1 MFNAIKEFFEGT
13 VWSNALKAIDDMR
26 SKNKKLIPIICICTF
41 LFSILLSGFFILS
54 LMNIGRKHYSFTL
67 GNIFGAWWNYGIIPS
82 LIIFFLVLVA
92 LCNTYFIIQR
102 NYTIDDNDVA
112 MAKDNNVY
120 GSARFMSLEE
130 IQSTFEMGSIAD
142 VKATVFGRLPSDPKI
157 VVAQKHPLLKLNRN
171 TFVVAG
177 PSAGKSATFVIPLI
191 LQMLRRGESGIVSDP
206 KSELFMITSEIAK
219 ALGYEVRIM
228 NLNPMFLRYSDPC
241 NFMAYVGEDVD
252 KAMVMAT
259 AIISNTTG
267 GDSLF
272 DFWTEGPKNLLQ
284 AIILRINCSDDFS
297 EDEKNLPEVYKYI
310 MENTG
315 EEIEADFA
323 ANIGKDH
330 PAYAPFMIYKDG
342 DEKPKA
348 QVLQGLR
355 MKLGLFNSKTLR
367 RVLSETKGGIDFLNP
382 GRKKCLYF
390 VGSNDQDSTMSPI
403 ISLFYTLMYQELVRY
418 ADSRNPQVLP
428 VTVHMIL
435 DEYANM
441 GTIPDFEKKLSTVR
455 SRGIVTYIIV
465 QDINQLKKKHPMDTW
480 RTVINDC
487 DYYVMMKTNDL
498 ETMSWWSTL
507 SGDGTTVVTNK
518 MFENKR
524 TNISGIHNNE
534 RNTEGLGTRR
544 VVTENEARRFKE
556 DEAQV
561 IVSQRNP
568 TKVKTFFWKTDHP
581 YGRLICANSENMY
594 ILPVQHVPFYRL
606 IEDGIV
612 GEDYDYDHELSFA
625 YEIPEDE
632 EIDIDETYNP
642 DEMLGYTKGANSEKK
657 QQFKNNII
665 LLNKLKKDKKYA
677 NKADKDTI
685 LQKAIEKAG
694 ISKGSKIYKFA
705 ENVKFK
711 KASTINHGAVNYVAH
726 PVKVIHADGSI
737 TCGDELLRAAGSD
750 DMVTYSYKIGYT
762 KKQIQQMKDRENA
775 SNADKHNNIHEYG
788 AVKEERKG
796 DSSHSDFE
804 FSSSEHS
811 EKEQSSKMKKSFK
824 DKEREKLQMEKE
836 REKKRREKAEREAL
850 KGFQD
855 VDFDE
860 DEEDVEDGVYR
871 NFEHTADLH
880 EPDPD
885 SLTGDVCDLADD
897 DSDELDGDPDELDGY
912 PEDFE
917 IEEDEMETD
926 NGVETEDFLN
936 ENSEGDELEEVSGYN
951 EDDEADPEFDFDP
964 EDTDDG
970 QEEYTDA
977 DLF

>member
-1 MFNAIKEFFEGT
+1 MIDSIKEFLEGT
-13 VWSNALKAIDDMR
+13 VWGNAAQAIADMR
-26 SKNKKLIPIICICTF
+26 SKSKKIIPIVAACTF
-41 LFSILLSGFFILS
+41 LISLVISGVLILS
-54 LMNIGRKHYSFTL
+54 LMNIGRAHYRYSI

-82 LIIFFLVLVA
+82 IILFGIIGIMI
-92 LCNTYFIIQR
+92 CNAYFIIQR
-102 NYTIDDNDVA
+102 NYTVDDNNVA
-112 MAKDNNVY
+112 MAKNNNNY
-120 GSARFMSLEE
+120 GSARFMSIEE
-130 IQSTFEMGSIAD
+130 LQETFITGTIAD
-142 VKATVFGRLPSDPKI
+142 VKETVFGRLPSDPSI
-157 VVAQKHPLLKLNRN
+157 VVAQKHPLLKINRN

-191 LQMLRRGESGIVSDP
+191 LQMLRRGESGVVSDP

-252 KAMVMAT
+252 KAMVMST

-267 GDSLF
+267 GDKLF

-284 AIILRINCSDDFS
+284 SIILRINCSDDYT
-297 EDEKNLPEVYKYI
+297 DKEKNLPMVYRYV
-310 MENTG
+310 MEHSG
-315 EEIEADFA
+315 EEIEADFE

-428 VTVHMIL
+428 ITVHMIL

-441 GTIPDFEKKLSTVR
+441 GSIPDFEEKLSTVR

-465 QDINQLKKKHPMDTW
+465 QDINQLKKKHPQETW

-487 DYYVMMKTNDL
+487 DYYMMLKTNDP
-498 ETMSWWSTL
+498 ETMAWWSAL

-518 MFENKR
+518 MYENKR

-544 VVTENEARRFKE
+544 VITEDEARRLKD

-561 IVSQRNP
+561 FVSQRNM
-568 TKVKTFFWKTDHP
+568 TKVKTFFWKKDHP
-581 YGRLICANSENMY
+581 YGRAICANSENMY

-632 EIDIDETYNP
+632 EIDIDETYDP
-642 DEMLGYTKGANSEKK
+642 DEMLGYSKGVRAEKK
-657 QQFKNNII
+657 KAILDNIS
-665 LLNKLKKDKKYA
+665 LLNKLKKDKEYA
-677 NKADKDTI
+677 NKDVKDKMLNKVLD
-685 LQKAIEKAG
+685 KAG
-694 ISKGSKIYKFA
+694 INKNSKIYKFA
-705 ENVKFK
+705 DKLK
-711 KASTINHGAVNYVAH
+711 YKTAATINQETPSYKAH
-726 PVKVIHADGSI
+726 PFKVIHPDGSI
-737 TCGDELLRAAGSD
+737 TCGEELLRAAGSEE
-750 DMVTYSYKIGYT
+750 MCTYSYKMGYT
-762 KKQIQQMKDRENA
+762 KKQIQQMQEREKAAQSQNHD
-775 SNADKHNNIHEYG
+775 NDNIHYHDFQNKGHKSNQEKNTSYHGMSDEQDSQSFNYEYSQQH
-788 AVKEERKG
+788 KKT
-796 DSSHSDFE
+796 FK
-804 FSSSEHS
+804 
-811 EKEQSSKMKKSFK
+811 EKEQ
-824 DKEREKLQMEKE
+824 ERLRQEKE
-836 REKKRREKAEREAL
+836 REQRRKEKAEKEAL
-850 KGFQD
+850 RGFQN
-855 VDFDE
+855 VNFDE
-860 DEEDVEDGVYR
+860 DDDDIEDGVYR
-871 NFEHTADLH
+871 DFEQTAEVH
-880 EPDPD
+880 QPDPD
-885 SLTGDVCDLADD
+885 SLHGDVCNLADIED
-897 DSDELDGDPDELDGY
+897 DSDELDGEPEDYSEENEDELDGN
-912 PEDFE
+912 PESG
-917 IEEDEMETD
+917 IGEDEVVFSDEDTD
-926 NGVETEDFLN
+926 TDE
-936 ENSEGDELEEVSGYN
+936 ELEEMDV
-951 EDDEADPEFDFDP
+951 DFDP
-964 EDTDDG
+964 ES
-970 QEEYTDA
+970 EEEGFSDA
-977 DLF
+977 DIFS